1 MSDKLVEEA
10 VWRGLKIGPSALVEC
25 YPHQRLAEIFVK
37 LASALEQQ
45 VARCKELEAELA
57 LRPWRAEHDDTM

>member
-1 MSDKLVEEA
+1 MTTNNSDPGELIERWRNATNPYWQRPIAVIEA
-10 VWRGLKIGPSALVEC
+10 GEA
-25 YPHQRLAEIFVK
+25 